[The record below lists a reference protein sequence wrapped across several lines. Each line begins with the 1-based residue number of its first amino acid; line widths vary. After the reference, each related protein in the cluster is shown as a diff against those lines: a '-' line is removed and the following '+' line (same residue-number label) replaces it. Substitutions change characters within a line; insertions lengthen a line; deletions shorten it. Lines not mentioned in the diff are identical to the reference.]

1 MFLCSYDKLSDHLR
15 VFQHISNGLFLFR
28 CTLRL
33 IGSFRLG
40 LIVALPLGDPTLLL
54 DLGDVEG
61 SDVQAGLLLDIVLD
75 LLVGGFALRS
85 SQIQLIQSQLRLP
98 LNYVALHGVW
108 TTRSLPRALSRIP
121 RAVLLL
127 PAHSQE
133 PEN

>member
-1 MFLCSYDKLSDHLR
+1 MLQRLPNS
-15 VFQHISNGLFLFR
+15 LFLFGR
-28 CTLRL
+28 ALGLPGMLRL
-33 IGSFRLG
+33 GPAA
-40 LIVALPLGDPTLLL
+40 ALPLGDPALLL

-61 SDVQAGLLLDIVLD
+61 SDIQVGLLLIDIVSDFLEGS
-75 LLVGGFALRS
+75 LALRRC
-85 SQIQLIQSQLRLP
+85 QIQLIQSQLRLP